1 LQNDVIADAVDA
13 TELATQRIFP
23 VVPKSS
29 ALPMLISGAEGT
41 MHHLADPL
49 TADLSSRG
57 TRSAGKA
64 NKRASASKVESSLN
78 PKDFENFSGHMDSA
92 LGSARSRGMKLS
104 AEESVQS
111 SRLLASNRVTAK
123 LKEANRLAKLETENK
138 AQSLLVAQVVTERK
152 AAELHTKTLERLSLR
167 KGAERGRQL
176 KSLQLEE
183 EQKLVDDA
191 ANDKSDERMIRMDE
205 FRRKTLVR

>member
-1 LQNDVIADAVDA
+1 VIADIVDA
-13 TELATQRIFP
+13 TELATQRTLP
-23 VVPKSS
+23 VASKSA
-29 ALPMLISGAEGT
+29 ALPMLISGVEGT
-41 MHHLADPL
+41 VHLLADPL
-49 TADLSSRG
+49 TAELSSRG
-57 TRSAGKA
+57 TSSAGNA
-64 NKRASASKVESSLN
+64 KRRVSATKVQSSLN
-78 PKDFENFSGHMDSA
+78 PKDFDNTSGHLDSA
-92 LGSARSRGMKLS
+92 LGSARSRGMKMS

-111 SRLLASNRVTAK
+111 SRLLASSRVTAK
-123 LKEANRLAKLETENK
+123 LREVNRLARLETENK

-152 AAELHTKTLERLSLR
+152 AAELHAKTLERLSLR